1 MRLGRALGLGAAA
14 ALAGVWIFAAL
25 SGYDPI
31 LDVHPELA
39 GLGPGAGH
47 WLGTDHLGR
56 DVLRRLM
63 LASHSFVGPGLMS
76 CAVALSVALP
86 LGALSGYLGGPAAAL
101 LRLPLSSIASIPR
114 FVWVLLACTILTP
127 SASVLSIAAG
137 LAYAPALSG
146 ALSARVEALRQA
158 EFVLALRAHGYAGW
172 EILGHQIL
180 WVNCRRLVARHL
192 LHLFSFFLT
201 LETSL
206 SYIGNFG
213 VAEPSPSWGN
223 MLSFSFDRLDNPLAA
238 TAPALALWITALGL
252 SLLASD
258 LERSDG

>member
-1 MRLGRALGLGAAA
+1 MRISRALGLSVAV
-14 ALAGVWIFAAL
+14 ALALVWLYAAW
-25 SGYDPI
+25 SGYDPV

-39 GLGPGAGH
+39 SLPPGPAR

-56 DVLRRLM
+56 DVLRRLL
-63 LASHSFVGPGLMS
+63 LASHSFVGPGLAA
-76 CAVALSVALP
+76 CAVAATVALP
-86 LGALSGYLGGPAAAL
+86 LGALSGFVGGPTATL
-101 LRLPLSSIASIPR
+101 LRLPLSSVASIPR

-127 SASVLSIAAG
+127 SPAVLSIAAG

-146 ALSARVEALRQA
+146 ALSARVEALRRA
-158 EFVLALRAHGYAGW
+158 EFVLASRAHGYAW
-172 EILGHQIL
+172 WTILGHQIL
-180 WVNCRRLVARHL
+180 WVNCRRLVLRHL

-223 MLSFSFDRLDNPLAA
+223 MLSFSFDRQDNPLAA
-238 TAPALALWITALGL
+238 AAPALAIWITALGL

-258 LERSDG
+258 LERADG